1 MRNEIAIHNKENAFK
16 IAEILIEEDY
26 CVLLSKEEDLYI
38 INYEYAPYSDRNC
51 VVFMDKEEFDSKYYE
66 IEEEED
72 K

>member
-16 IAEILIEEDY
+16 IAEILIEEDN

-38 INYEYAPYSDRNC
+38 VNYEYAPYSNRNY
-51 VVFMDKEEFDSKYYE
+51 VVFMDIEEFDSKYYE
-66 IEEEED
+66 REEED